1 MAQRVATEY
10 KKLVLELST
19 LQLQSFIEMFEHAE
33 YGTHVRVF
41 ENGETEVVLLDKG
54 RELPLSFKLI
64 GHDMYTCEG
73 QYTIHDAKLANQ
85 MRLAVRKFK
94 GCGIAHRLYPT
105 YTMVYEYEAGRV
117 KKIVEQREGQ
127 EKLVFEYKDTLG
139 DMQRLFEACGVEDEI
154 AWSRLQID
162 QLLDLR
168 NKRAAQCLSTA
179 EIDRRLAE
187 LSKQL
192 FVLEA

>member
-19 LQLQSFIEMFEHAE
+19 LQLQSFIGMFECAE
-33 YGTHVRVF
+33 YGTQVRVF

-64 GHDMYTCEG
+64 AHDMYTCEG
-73 QYTIHDAKLANQ
+73 QYKIHDAKLANQ

-94 GCGIAHRLYPT
+94 GSGIAHRLYPT
-105 YTMVYEYEAGRV
+105 YTMVYEYEGGRV
-117 KKIVEQREGQ
+117 MKIVEQREGQ

-154 AWSRLQID
+154 AWSRLHID

-168 NKRAAQCLSTA
+168 NNRAASGLPTA
-179 EIDRRLAE
+179 EIDRKLAE

-192 FVLEA
+192 FVMEA